1 MVPILLASGSPYRRQ
16 LLTRLGIAFSV
27 VAPHVD
33 EHPIDGE
40 NPQATAL
47 RLGCAKARSVA
58 ERYREGLVIGS
69 DQVAELDGRILGK
82 PGDREANV
90 RQLGEASGRRVLFH
104 TALCV
109 INAATG
115 REQATVVP
123 CTVYFRPL
131 APSEI
136 EAYVEREQAFDCA
149 GGFRAEGLGVAL
161 FERIEGEDPS
171 ALIGL
176 PLIRLVSM
184 LRNEGLDVLSG
195 EGLGPK

>member
-1 MVPILLASGSPYRRQ
+1 MVPVLLASGSPYRRQ
-16 LLTRLGIAFSV
+16 LLTRLGLAFSV

-33 EHPIDGE
+33 ERPIEGE
-40 NPQATAL
+40 SPRAMAL
-47 RLGCAKARSVA
+47 QLGCAKARTVA
-58 ERYREGLVIGS
+58 EQHREGLVIGS

-82 PGDREANV
+82 PGDREASV
-90 RQLGEASGRRVLFH
+90 RQLSEATGRRVLFH

-123 CTVYFRPL
+123 YTVYFRSL
-131 APSEI
+131 ALAEI
-136 EAYVEREQAFDCA
+136 EAYVDHERAFDCA
-149 GGFRAEGLGVAL
+149 GGFRAEGLGSAL
-161 FERIEGEDPS
+161 FERLEGEDPS

-184 LRNEGLDVLSG
+184 LRNEGLNVLSR
-195 EGLGPK
+195 